1 MSVELP
7 PSPGSYNDSA
17 QRFLDA
23 NGIMPEAVTPEIKQ
37 AILES
42 YSQEL
47 QEYQIALCGLGKFGD
62 QEALHR
68 NPNWHIQQAEEQAA

>member
-17 QRFLDA
+17 QRFLEA
-23 NGIMPEAVTPEIKQ
+23 NGIMPEAVTPEVKQ
-37 AILES
+37 AILET

-47 QEYQIALCGLGKFGD
+47 HEYQIALCGLGKFSD
-62 QEALHR
+62 QEVLHR
-68 NPNWHIQQAEEQAA
+68 NPNWHLQTQEQAA